1 MCLSSIFSSDMFAS
15 RPSPIIAFVV
25 RILIFVLP
33 LFFVVAVLEGMLWHT
48 GDSVPVRQILIQQQ
62 QQADTLYGRSY
73 FSQQFNVYKIA
84 AMRLRKPT
92 ILVLGSSRVMQFRDL
107 MFAPLEQQFYNA
119 GGMLQNAFDLRA
131 FSNMIVEGELPVPRV
146 LIVGIDPWWIKK
158 GYGEGSWLS
167 DPDEAYSLTA
177 HISVMRRILRSGS
190 RLGELISDTQLP
202 VRTPSSHLGL
212 GSLARR
218 NSSGFRPDG
227 SKLSPLQVFV
237 DYAQKPNFV
246 DRESP
251 PVIQRIL
258 KHIAP
263 FSLPAVVD
271 QEQVGHIIDSLQTL
285 KGRGIEVYA
294 FLPPFSAESLAALDH
309 DREIAPWWSYYKK
322 NLPQLL
328 NHQGIPV
335 ITILCPSDL
344 GLDDRYMLDGF
355 HPGEVFIAQVT
366 ERLVGLAPSP
376 SPLKGVDLT
385 LIAER
390 LKNAVMPLSLGIPSE
405 PRH

>member
-15 RPSPIIAFVV
+15 RPSPIISFVV
-25 RILIFVLP
+25 RILIFALP
-33 LFFVVAVLEGMLWHT
+33 LFFVVAVLEGVLWHT

-92 ILVLGSSRVMQFRDL
+92 ILVLGSSRVMQFRSL

-131 FSNMIVEGELPVPRV
+131 FSNLIVEGELPVPRV

-158 GYGEGSWLS
+158 GYGESSWLA

-190 RLGELISDTQLP
+190 RLGELISDAQLP
-202 VRTPSSHLGL
+202 VRTPSGHLGI

-218 NSSGFRPDG
+218 NSSGFRADG
-227 SKLSPLQVFV
+227 SKHPPLKIFS
-237 DYAQKPNFV
+237 DYAKKPGYV

-251 PVIQRIL
+251 PVIQRIIR
-258 KHIAP
+258 HSSP
-263 FSLPAVVD
+263 FTLPAVVD
-271 QEQVGHIIDSLQTL
+271 EERIGLIVDSLKSL
-285 KGRGIEVYA
+285 KGHGMEVYA
-294 FLPPFSAESLAALDH
+294 FLPPVSTEALAALVRDS
-309 DREIAPWWSYYKK
+309 EMAEWWRYYHE

-328 NHQGIPV
+328 KRQGIEV
-335 ITILCPSDL
+335 ISIPCSTDL

-355 HPGEVFIAQVT
+355 HPGEVFIARVT
-366 ERLVGLAPSP
+366 ERLSALAPSS

-385 LIAER
+385 R
-390 LKNAVMPLSLGIPSE
+390 LGQRVNNAAMPLALEMP
-405 PRH
+405 

>member
-1 MCLSSIFSSDMFAS
+1 MFAS
-15 RPSPIIAFVV
+15 RDSNIIAFVV
-25 RILIFVLP
+25 RILLFVLP
-33 LFFVVAVLEGMLWHT
+33 LFCVVAVLEGMLWHT

-62 QQADTLYGRSY
+62 QQADTLYGRGY

-131 FSNMIVEGELPVPRV
+131 FTNMIVEGELPVPRV
-146 LIVGIDPWWIKK
+146 LIVGIDPWWIKQ
-158 GYGEGSWLS
+158 GYGEGSWLA

-190 RLGELISDTQLP
+190 KLHELITDYQLP
-202 VRTPSSHLGL
+202 ALAPSGHLGL

-218 NSSGFRPDG
+218 NSSGFRSDG
-227 SKLSPLQVFV
+227 SKQPPQQVFV
-237 DYAQKPNFV
+237 DYARKPGFV

-258 KHIAP
+258 SHRSP

-271 QEQVGHIIDSLQTL
+271 QEQVGRIIDSLKTL
-285 KGRGIEVYA
+285 KGCGIEVYA
-294 FLPPFSAESLAALDH
+294 LLAPFSAESLAALDH
-309 DREIAPWWSYYKK
+309 DSEIAPWWRYYKE

-335 ITILCPSDL
+335 ISILGPSVL

-355 HPGEVFIAQVT
+355 HPGEVFIAHITAQ
-366 ERLVGLAPSP
+366 LVGEVPTSSA
-376 SPLKGVDLT
+376 LKSIDL
-385 LIAER
+385 IR
-390 LKNAVMPLSLGIPSE
+390 LNQRNKNAAIPLLLEEE
-405 PRH
+405 PTNQAHD